1 MDAASQLT
9 LLRTKLGEPVDPAVA
24 RFTPAQLIAGL
35 NEGRQ
40 FFCEYTKSFH
50 VKYSQTTNPSNVPTA
65 YYSVPNEMIEFWAV
79 EFDGYNVEPVQP
91 RDWRNRIGRKDD
103 IQGIPSLFKYEL
115 RQIQL
120 YPVPNAQK
128 TLRVE
133 GCGYATDLQVAGA
146 DPDLT
151 DQQARASIWWATFI
165 LKGADERE
173 NAFEMNMA
181 KQASEEFRKQYKP
194 RGPRMVRDASR
205 RTSVLGWIL
214 NG

>member
-9 LLRTKLGEPVDPAVA
+9 LLRTKLGEPVDTALA
-24 RFTPAQLIAGL
+24 RFTPAQLISGL

-40 FFCEYTKSFH
+40 FFAEYTNS
-50 VKYSQTTNPSNVPTA
+50 VQIRYSQTTNPGNVPTA
-65 YYSVPNEMIEFWAV
+65 FYSLPNDVIEFWAV

-103 IQGIPSLFKYEL
+103 IQGIPSLFKYYMRRL
-115 RQIQL
+115 QL

-128 TLRVE
+128 ILRVE
-133 GCGYATDLQVAGA
+133 GYGYPVDLQVDGA

-151 DQQARASIWWATFI
+151 DQQARASIWWAAFI

-173 NAFEMNMA
+173 NSFELDNA
-181 KQASEEFRKQYKP
+181 KAASERFRKQYKP
-194 RGPRMVRDASR
+194 RGPRMIRDATR